1 MRSPSDMVRVGD
13 YFVPPTLR
21 WARSGV
27 GAEPDCVITVKI
39 EDGAPYLAE
48 VSLRA
53 ASAESQITDADL
65 QGLVRQSVGDWLSWI
80 VANGPANSVASDGS
94 VGDPVGLRPTEYTDL
109 RFAVGR
115 ARKRVEL
122 QKVADV
128 YRAGGRRGTQAVKAY
143 LEQVRGKPV
152 NERTAQLWVQRAR
165 AANLLGDALKGKA
178 GEA

>member
-1 MRSPSDMVRVGD
+1 MVRVGD
-13 YFVPPTLR
+13 YFVPPTIR
-21 WARSGV
+21 WARSGID
-27 GAEPDCVITVKI
+27 GEPDYVITVRI

-48 VSLRA
+48 VNLRA
-53 ASAESQITDADL
+53 TSAASQITDADL
-65 QGLVRQSVGDWLSWI
+65 QGLVRQSVGDWLRWI
-80 VANGPANSVASDGS
+80 VANGPANSVASDGT
-94 VGDPVGLRPTEYTDL
+94 VGDPVGLRAHEYTEL

-128 YRAGGRRGTQAVKAY
+128 YRSGGQRGTQAVKAY
-143 LEQVRGKPV
+143 LEQLRGKPV

-165 AANLLGDALKGKA
+165 AANLLGNALKGKA